1 MTTTAINNNI
11 NDETANNQEQSLTN
25 SAVWSAPDFASQG
38 IKDFI
43 AEFYPNGLVYVNN
56 TFLTYADG
64 YWSKLSEHGDLRY
77 KVTQFLS
84 PGAKTKDIN
93 ELFKML
99 KYTCIVKSADFKQK
113 SNCVCFVNGVLDMST
128 FDLIPHNPHFHLLS
142 GRNVKWDEDAES
154 PTFEKYLHDV
164 FRDDDDRAEKIQFVT
179 EWLGLCLIPDT
190 SFEKFVVCV
199 GEGGNGKSVLLK
211 LMPELLGLEN
221 VYSAPIERL
230 GNRRALAELD
240 GKLLLT
246 SSEINE
252 NTVMDDGILKQIVS
266 GDTIEAER
274 KYEDPFT
281 FVPYTRI
288 MLATNH
294 LPKLHDVTHAFFR
307 RLVMLKFNRNFTAD
321 EMDLELSSKLKAEL
335 SGIFAMAVSGLR
347 SLQSRGH
354 FIVPSSSELASEQY
368 REDSDTIKMFA
379 DDALL
384 PDNTNKGVRPA
395 SLYDLYRKYCN
406 TFGFKAGNNIVLGK
420 RLKQLGFTKKR
431 SNGKDYWCVMMTDA
445 CTEILAK
452 RSIRVEKILDNSIA
466 NVVSA
471 NQEEAQIAA

>member
-1 MTTTAINNNI
+1 
-11 NDETANNQEQSLTN
+11 
-25 SAVWSAPDFASQG
+25 
-38 IKDFI
+38 
-43 AEFYPNGLVYVNN
+43 
-56 TFLTYADG
+56 
-64 YWSKLSEHGDLRY
+64 
-77 KVTQFLS
+77 
-84 PGAKTKDIN
+84 
-93 ELFKML
+93 
-99 KYTCIVKSADFKQK
+99 
-113 SNCVCFVNGVLDMST
+113 
-128 FDLIPHNPHFHLLS
+128 
-142 GRNVKWDEDAES
+142 
-154 PTFEKYLHDV
+154 
-164 FRDDDDRAEKIQFVT
+164 
-179 EWLGLCLIPDT
+179 
-190 SFEKFVVCV
+190 
-199 GEGGNGKSVLLK
+199 
-211 LMPELLGLEN
+211 
-221 VYSAPIERL
+221 
-230 GNRRALAELD
+230 
-240 GKLLLT
+240 
-246 SSEINE
+246 
-252 NTVMDDGILKQIVS
+252 MDDGILKQIVS

-347 SLQSRGH
+347 SLQSRGR
-354 FIVPSSSELASEQY
+354 FIVPTSSEQASEQY

-384 PDNTNKGVRPA
+384 PDDTNKGVRPA

>member
-64 YWSKLSEHGDLRY
+64 YWSKLSEHGDLRF

-128 FDLIPHNPHFHLLS
+128 FELIPHNPHFHLLS

-164 FRDDDDRAEKIQFVT
+164 FRDDDDIAEKIQFVT

-347 SLQSRGH
+347 SLQSRGR
-354 FIVPSSSELASEQY
+354 FIVPTSSEQASEQY

-384 PDNTNKGVRPA
+384 PDDTNKGVRPA

>member
-1 MTTTAINNNI
+1 MNTTEINGI
-11 NDETANNQEQSLTN
+11 ETANIQDQNLIN
-25 SAVWSAPDFASQG
+25 SNTMWSPPDFASQG
-38 IKDFI
+38 VKDFI
-43 AEFYPNGLVYVNN
+43 TEFYPNGLVYVNN

-99 KYTCIVKSADFKQK
+99 KYTCIVKNTDFKPK
-113 SNCVCFVNGVLDMST
+113 PNCVCFLNGVLDMSK
-128 FDLIPHNPHFHLLS
+128 FELIPHNPNFYLLS
-142 GRNVKWDEDAES
+142 GRKVAWNESAKS
-154 PTFEKYLHDV
+154 PTFEKYLHDI
-164 FRDDDDRAEKIQFVT
+164 FRDDDDRAEKIQFVI

-190 SFEKFVVCV
+190 SYEKFVVCV

-211 LMPELLGLEN
+211 LMPELVGLEN

-274 KYEDPFT
+274 KYEHPFT
-281 FVPYTRI
+281 FIPYTRI

-294 LPKLHDVTHAFFR
+294 LPKLNDVTHAFFR
-307 RLVMLKFNRNFTAD
+307 RLIMLKFNRNFTAD
-321 EMDLELSSKLKAEL
+321 EMDLELSSKLRAEL
-335 SGIFAMAVSGLR
+335 AGIFAMAVNGLR
-347 SLQSRGH
+347 ALQARGH
-354 FIVPSSSELASEQY
+354 FIVPSSSQTASEQY
-368 REDSDTIKMFA
+368 RKDSDFIKMFA

-406 TFGFKAGNNIVLGK
+406 TYGYELVNNIVLGK
-420 RLKQLGFTKKR
+420 RLKQLGFKKQR
-431 SNGKDYWCVMMTDA
+431 SNGKDYWRVEMTDV
-445 CTEILAK
+445 CTEVLAK
-452 RSIRVEKILDNSIA
+452 RSIRVEIIDDKSLENS
-466 NVVSA
+466 VSA
-471 NQEEAQIAA
+471 NQENVQIAA